1 MKKIAFIVSA
11 LTMGGVQKITVQL
24 ANELAKKS
32 ENRVE
37 IIVLNGTQS
46 YYETECKVIFLN
58 VHYNFANKV
67 IRKVSNEFL
76 HNLYL
81 SNHLYFKALKKH
93 FKQRN
98 YDTIIASDGHM
109 TMLLNEL
116 KLSGVKKVGWMHN
129 EYDIYNNNYYLAFQ
143 KNFQSSLENMDNL
156 VVLTKQDQEH
166 YQKHNPKTK
175 AIYNPLTISSSKVS
189 DLKSKEILFVGRISR
204 EQKGLDLLLDIIQ
217 KTALKDWKLRI
228 VGEGNDTDWLKRE
241 IKKRALVDKVILHGA
256 VQENIE
262 EIYAKSSVFVSTSRW
277 EGFGLVITEA
287 MASGLPV
294 IAFENAGPKEILD
307 DGKYGILVPKQD
319 TDIFAKELSRLIE
332 NKDELERYQKLSL
345 QRSEDFKIDKIIKEW
360 EAIIN
365 EE

>member
-37 IIVLNGTQS
+37 IIVLNGTES
-46 YYETECKVIFLN
+46 YYETECKVTFLN

-67 IRKVSNEFL
+67 IRKVSNEFI

-93 FKQRN
+93 FKKRN

-116 KLSGVKKVGWMHN
+116 NVSSVKKIGWMHN
-129 EYDIYNNNYYLAFQ
+129 EYDTYMNNYYSAF
-143 KNFQSSLENMDNL
+143 KKKFCISLKNMDNL
-156 VVLTKQDQEH
+156 VVLTKQDQEQ

-175 AIYNPLTISSSKVS
+175 AIYNPLTVETSKIANL
-189 DLKSKEILFVGRISR
+189 DSKEILFVGRISR
-204 EQKGLDLLLDIIQ
+204 EQKGLDILLDVIQ
-217 KTALKDWKLRI
+217 QTCLNDWNLKI
-228 VGEGNDTDWLKRE
+228 VGEGKDTEWLENEIQKRDLTNK
-241 IKKRALVDKVILHGA
+241 IILHGP
-256 VQENIE
+256 VKEDID
-262 EIYAKSSVFVSTSRW
+262 EIYANASVFVSTSRW

-287 MASGLPV
+287 MSCGLPV
-294 IAFENAGPKEILD
+294 IAFENAGPKEIID
-307 DGKYGILVPKQD
+307 RKYGILVPKKD
-319 TDIFAKELSRLIE
+319 TDLFAKELSRLIE
-332 NKDELERYQKLSL
+332 NNDELERYQKLSL
-345 QRSEDFKIDKIIKEW
+345 QRSKDFKIDKIIQEW
-360 EAIIN
+360 EEIIN
-365 EE
+365 EK